1 MAIKIFAKNTWISI
15 REYVFIILGLL
26 MYAFAWKGLMLP
38 HQITG
43 GGVTGVG
50 ALIYYATG
58 IPISITYLIVN
69 IGLLLIAF
77 RIVGWQFSVRTIFG
91 VLGLTLF
98 LSIIPE
104 LEVGTIVKESDNF
117 MACVLGGLLMGG
129 GLGIVFINNGSTG
142 GTDIIAKVINKYRN
156 ITLGRA
162 LLYIDILII
171 SSSYF
176 LEFGSLEKIVYGLTA
191 LTVSTLTVDMLIN
204 GVRQSVQFFIFSR
217 KHEEIADRINT
228 ELQRGVTILDG
239 TGWYSKQPVK
249 VLTVVV
255 RKQES
260 LGVFRIVKEIDPEAF
275 VSQTSVSGVYG
286 QGFDVIKA
294 K

>member
-260 LGVFRIVKEIDPEAF
+260 LGVFRIVKEITLKPLF
-275 VSQTSVSGVYG
+275 HKLLY
-286 QGFDVIKA
+286 QGLWTRI
-294 K
+294 

>member
-1 MAIKIFAKNTWISI
+1 MAIKIFAKNTWINI

-43 GGVTGVG
+43 GGITGVG

-58 IPISITYLIVN
+58 IPISVTYLAVN
-69 IGLLLIAF
+69 LILLLIAF

-104 LEVGTIVKESDNF
+104 LEIGTVVKENDNF
-117 MACVLGGLLMGG
+117 MACVLAGLLMGG
-129 GLGIVFINNGSTG
+129 GLGVVFLNNGSTG

-191 LTVSTLTVDMLIN
+191 LTVATLTVDMLIN

-217 KHEEIADRINT
+217 KHDAIADRINT
-228 ELQRGVTILDG
+228 ELSRGVTILDG

-260 LGVFRIVKEIDPEAF
+260 PSVFRIIKEIDPEAF
-275 VSQTSVSGVYG
+275 VSQTSVAGVYG
-286 QGFDVIKA
+286 QGFDVMKS